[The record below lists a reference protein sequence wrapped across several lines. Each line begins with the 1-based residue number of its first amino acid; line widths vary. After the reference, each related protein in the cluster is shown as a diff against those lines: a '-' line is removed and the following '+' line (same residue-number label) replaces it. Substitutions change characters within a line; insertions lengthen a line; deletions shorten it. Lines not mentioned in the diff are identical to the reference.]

1 MLATVATLSLGAV
14 ALAQDAQMEKTL
26 IANEHAIND
35 AIAKRNL
42 AAFKEHVA
50 ADASSI
56 DSTAGRMPVS
66 EFLKSFAEMTKD
78 MKLTS
83 WDMLDPKVT
92 WVGADAAIVTYKWVG
107 KGSYQGK
114 PIPSPVW
121 ASTVWSKRGDKWLAV
136 FHQESPAVE
145 AAPAKK

>member
-1 MLATVATLSLGAV
+1 MLAEPLLERLPLDANSDDFVFDNEVLAETAWLGAQIGEV
-14 ALAQDAQMEKTL
+14 SCPTSY
-26 IANEHAIND
+26 
-35 AIAKRNL
+35 
-42 AAFKEHVA
+42 A

-56 DSTAGRMPVS
+56 DSSAGRVPVS
-66 EFLKSFAEMTKD
+66 EFLKSFTEMTKD

-83 WDMLDPKVT
+83 WDMVDPKVT
-92 WVGADAAIVTYKWVG
+92 WLGADAAIITYKWVG
-107 KGSYQGK
+107 RGTYQGK

-121 ASTVWSKRGDKWLAV
+121 SSTVWSKRGDKWLAV